1 MGAMERARLLP
12 LVGAFNFRDLGGYP
26 VAGGGAT
33 RWDRLYRSDTLHE
46 LTEGDIETLA
56 DVGLR
61 TVIDL
66 RTPEEVSR
74 NGRGRLARS
83 GAEYLNLS
91 VLPTEGGESIA
102 APAPEAG
109 MSERYLWYLEVGAG
123 ALVRAFE
130 ALADER
136 SYPVVFHCTAGKD
149 RTGVLASLVLEAC
162 GVDRDAIVTDYVLT
176 EERLDLILERL
187 RRDPHVGPRL
197 ENVARS
203 RLAVEASAMEGFLGG
218 LDGRFG
224 GLRGWATRAGLDGAV
239 LDQIVRLL
247 VEPVA
252 RPAPEK

>member
-1 MGAMERARLLP
+1 MGAMERAWLLP
-12 LVGAFNFRDLGGYP
+12 LVGAYNFRDLGGYP
-26 VAGGGAT
+26 VAGGRVT

-46 LTEGDIETLA
+46 LTLGDIETL
-56 DVGLR
+56 DDIGLR

-74 NGRGRLARS
+74 NGRGRLAGSDR
-83 GAEYLNLS
+83 GYLNLS
-91 VLPTEGGESIA
+91 VLPTEGGESVA

-109 MSERYLWYLEVGAG
+109 MGERYLWYLEVGAS

-203 RLAVEASAMEGFLGG
+203 RLAVEASAMERFLEG
-218 LDGRFG
+218 LDARFG
-224 GLRGWATRAGLDGAV
+224 GVRGWAAEAGLDEAV
-239 LDQIVRLL
+239 LDRMTQLL
-247 VEPVA
+247 VEPSA
-252 RPAPEK
+252 RLASEA